1 VEAARVEVLPH
12 FSRRGRR
19 PPRPHVRGAPVL
31 SLYPRLLD
39 GALSRCALVAV
50 LLTLNLAVA
59 MRFPYTAA
67 LSTATLYL
75 AEAVLAS
82 PSSEPLCPPRA
93 TSAGHPAR
101 RGRVPPTRSSLR
113 KGATRGL
120 PRCRCGSR
128 RRSTLPERCGPQVR
142 RDGCRRPSGGGGGVD
157 CLRYKIFPGL
167 RMLWGSKICLSS
179 LM

>member
-1 VEAARVEVLPH
+1 
-12 FSRRGRR
+12 
-19 PPRPHVRGAPVL
+19 VL

-82 PSSEPLCPPRA
+82 PPQNPSALPEQPAPDIRLGAAAFHPLVAASARGLHGVYLAAAAAPAAVVLYLKDAAPRLDA
-93 TSAGHPAR
+93 TVAAGLLVA
-101 RGRVPPTRSSLR
+101 GAALIVYATRSS
-113 KGATRGL
+113 RG
-120 PRCRCGSR
+120 
-128 RRSTLPERCGPQVR
+128 
-142 RDGCRRPSGGGGGVD
+142 
-157 CLRYKIFPGL
+157 
-167 RMLWGSKICLSS
+167 
-179 LM
+179 